1 MIPDRAIVTGNANR
15 NQVTTSTCLENLET
29 SGNLTA
35 VREMSMDLTK
45 NQGNVRGENLVRE
58 KLPKTIYCKLS
69 ICVHTGVCVC
79 VHTGVC
85 VCVHTGVG
93 VYSVLNVKY
102 MASDHVLLHSYPHH

>member
-1 MIPDRAIVTGNANR
+1 M
-15 NQVTTSTCLENLET
+15 

-45 NQGNVRGENLVRE
+45 NHGNVRGVNLVRE

-69 ICVHTGVCVC
+69 ICVHTGV
-79 VHTGVC
+79 
-85 VCVHTGVG
+85 G

-102 MASDHVLLHSYPHH
+102 MVSDHVLSHSYPHH